1 MGLDLGGHWGGY
13 ECSQIYIVWII
24 SSQRTNKMK
33 FVFKKVTVKS
43 VSGGKGDVDKFNSGQ
58 HQGYRSLGTFS

>member
-1 MGLDLGGHWGGY
+1 
-13 ECSQIYIVWII
+13 
-24 SSQRTNKMK
+24 MK